1 MAEDMPSQAA
11 GRVVFCPQCEHP
23 LPFDAR
29 LCPNCGVDL
38 ALLSLLGEKAYL
50 EGFPKYAPMDTTP
63 VWLVPRIGEFLI
75 EEGVITREQLSAALR
90 HQKQAQA
97 DGQPIL
103 LGQSLVALGF
113 LDRETLDRALTRQI
127 VKLHAAVQE
136 SNRTLQQRVNQRTRE
151 LRHALERLAEI
162 NQLKANLI
170 SNISHELRTP
180 LAHLKG
186 YVELL
191 AAGELGPLSQ
201 EQADAIEVVRRAT
214 DRLSSL
220 IGDLIEFSTAS
231 REGLTLHRR
240 AVDVTELVAGVFKRS
255 QAKAEKA
262 GVRLKAELEEGLPQL
277 HADPERLSWA
287 IYQLVDNGI
296 KFTPDGGEVVVQ
308 VCRDGAGLHFTIQ
321 DSGIGIPQDR
331 LEEIFEPF
339 HQLDSSPTR
348 RYGGTGLGLALV
360 RIILEAHGTSLQVES
375 EEGRGT
381 RFDFVLPDV
390 SGT

>member
-1 MAEDMPSQAA
+1 MAEDTPSQAA
-11 GRVVFCPQCEHP
+11 GRVVFCPQCGHP

-50 EGFPKYAPMDTTP
+50 EGFPKYAPMNTTP

-75 EEGVITREQLSAALR
+75 EDGVITREQLSAALR
-90 HQKQAQA
+90 HQKQAEA
-97 DGQPIL
+97 SGQRIL

-113 LDRETLDRALTRQI
+113 IDRETLDQALTRQI

-240 AVDVTELVAGVFKRS
+240 AVDVAELVAGVFKRS

-308 VCRDGAGLHFTIQ
+308 VRRDGAGLHFTVQ

-375 EEGRGT
+375 EEGHGT

>member
-90 HQKQAQA
+90 HQKQAEA

-170 SNISHELRTP
+170 SNISGISIATH
-180 LAHLKG
+180 HLLPFG
-186 YVELL
+186 
-191 AAGELGPLSQ
+191 S
-201 EQADAIEVVRRAT
+201 I
-214 DRLSSL
+214 SSSNSYFTSTTSSKA
-220 IGDLIEFSTAS
+220 FSS
-231 REGLTLHRR
+231 
-240 AVDVTELVAGVFKRS
+240 
-255 QAKAEKA
+255 
-262 GVRLKAELEEGLPQL
+262 
-277 HADPERLSWA
+277 
-287 IYQLVDNGI
+287 
-296 KFTPDGGEVVVQ
+296 
-308 VCRDGAGLHFTIQ
+308 
-321 DSGIGIPQDR
+321 
-331 LEEIFEPF
+331 
-339 HQLDSSPTR
+339 
-348 RYGGTGLGLALV
+348 
-360 RIILEAHGTSLQVES
+360 
-375 EEGRGT
+375 
-381 RFDFVLPDV
+381 
-390 SGT
+390 

>member
-1 MAEDMPSQAA
+1 MAEDTHSQAA
-11 GRVVFCPQCEHP
+11 GRVVFCPQCGHP

-50 EGFPKYAPMDTTP
+50 EGFPKYAPMNTTP

-75 EEGVITREQLSAALR
+75 EDGVITREQLSAALR
-90 HQKQAQA
+90 HQKQAEA
-97 DGQPIL
+97 SGQRIL

-113 LDRETLDRALTRQI
+113 IDRETLDQALTRQI
-127 VKLHAAVQE
+127 VARRRAGIQPHAAAEGQSAHTRASACLGASGGNQPTQGQPDLE
-136 SNRTLQQRVNQRTRE
+136 HLARAAHSPRTFERLCGIAGGGRTRP
-151 LRHALERLAEI
+151 
-162 NQLKANLI
+162 
-170 SNISHELRTP
+170 P
-180 LAHLKG
+180 LTRA
-186 YVELL
+186 
-191 AAGELGPLSQ
+191 SRS
-201 EQADAIEVVRRAT
+201 DAIEVVRRAT

-240 AVDVTELVAGVFKRS
+240 AVDVAELVAGVFKRS

-308 VCRDGAGLHFTIQ
+308 VRRDGAGLHFTVQ

-375 EEGRGT
+375 EEGHGT